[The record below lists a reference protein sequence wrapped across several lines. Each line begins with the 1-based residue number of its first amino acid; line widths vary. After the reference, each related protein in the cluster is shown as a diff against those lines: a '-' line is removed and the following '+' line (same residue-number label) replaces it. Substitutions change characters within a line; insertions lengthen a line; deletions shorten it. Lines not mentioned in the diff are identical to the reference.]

1 VESLEGLM
9 EAEFSVVGVFLCG
22 PSAMSEGNFDV

>member
-1 VESLEGLM
+1 VESLERLM
-9 EAEFSVVGVFLCG
+9 EADCSVVGVLLCG